1 MQSAKTSKHINNRET
16 YYNINNNNNKIYNN
30 NITVQQAVFIM

>member
-16 YYNINNNNNKIYNN
+16 YYNINNKIIIKYNN
-30 NITVQQAVFIM
+30 NIIVQQAVFIM

>member
-16 YYNINNNNNKIYNN
+16 YYNINNNNNKI
-30 NITVQQAVFIM
+30 